1 MARKIRKNFN
11 FYVDGKGYAGSV
23 MSFTAPKLSLKT
35 EDFQAGGMLAPT
47 EIVLGHEKLTADVE
61 FASDDAE
68 IMSRFHVVE
77 SKEYGFTAREALEGD
92 DGEVTQVV
100 HNMRGKVKLLDRGET
115 KVGEKGTIKVSLA
128 LSYYKLTHGAQ
139 VVQEIDVVNMIAR
152 QGGVDVLAGIRGAL
166 GI

>member
-1 MARKIRKNFN
+1 MTRKIRKNFN

-68 IMSRFHVVE
+68 IMSKFHVIE

-152 QGGVDVLAGIRGAL
+152 QGGIDVLAGIRGAL

>member
-1 MARKIRKNFN
+1 
-11 FYVDGKGYAGSV
+11 
-23 MSFTAPKLSLKT
+23 
-35 EDFQAGGMLAPT
+35 
-47 EIVLGHEKLTADVE
+47 LGHEKLTADVE

-68 IMSRFHVVE
+68 IMSKFHVIE

-152 QGGVDVLAGIRGAL
+152 QGGIDVLAGIRGAL

>member
-35 EDFQAGGMLAPT
+35 EDFEAGGMLAPT

-68 IMSRFHVVE
+68 IMSKFHVIE

-115 KVGEKGTIKVSLA
+115 KVGEKGTIKVNLA
-128 LSYYKLTHGAQ
+128 LSYYKLTHGAR

>member
-47 EIVLGHEKLTADVE
+47 EIVLGHDKLTADVE

-68 IMSRFHVVE
+68 IMSKFHVIE

-92 DGEVTQVV
+92 DGEVTRPPY
-100 HNMRGKVKLLDRGET
+100 NMRGKVKLLDRGET
-115 KVGEKGTIKVSLA
+115 KVGEKGTIKVNLA

>member
-11 FYVDGKGYAGSV
+11 FYVDGKGFAGSV
-23 MSFTAPKLSLKT
+23 VSFTAPKLSLKT

-47 EIVLGHEKLTADVE
+47 EIVLGHDKLTAEVT

-68 IMSRFHVVE
+68 IMSKFHVIE

-100 HNMRGKVKLLDRGET
+100 HNMRGKVKLLDR
-115 KVGEKGTIKVSLA
+115 
-128 LSYYKLTHGAQ
+128 
-139 VVQEIDVVNMIAR
+139 
-152 QGGVDVLAGIRGAL
+152 
-166 GI
+166 

>member
-1 MARKIRKNFN
+1 
-11 FYVDGKGYAGSV
+11 
-23 MSFTAPKLSLKT
+23 
-35 EDFQAGGMLAPT
+35 MLAPT
-47 EIVLGHEKLTADVE
+47 EIVLGHERLTADVE

-68 IMSRFHVVE
+68 IMSKFHVIE

-152 QGGVDVLAGIRGAL
+152 QGGIDVLAGIRGAL

>member
-1 MARKIRKNFN
+1 
-11 FYVDGKGYAGSV
+11 
-23 MSFTAPKLSLKT
+23 
-35 EDFQAGGMLAPT
+35 MLAPT
-47 EIVLGHEKLTADVE
+47 EIVLGHDKLTADVE

-68 IMSRFHVVE
+68 IMSKFHVIE

-115 KVGEKGTIKVSLA
+115 KVGEKGTIKVNLA

>member
-1 MARKIRKNFN
+1 MADRDLIAC
-11 FYVDGKGYAGSV
+11 DLGSGDAGS
-23 MSFTAPKLSLKT
+23 A
-35 EDFQAGGMLAPT
+35 D
-47 EIVLGHEKLTADVE
+47 DVE

-68 IMSRFHVVE
+68 IMTKFHVIE

-115 KVGEKGTIKVSLA
+115 KVGEKGTIKVNLA

>member
-68 IMSRFHVVE
+68 IMSKFHVVE
-77 SKEYGFTAREALEGD
+77 SNEYGFTAREALEGD

>member
-1 MARKIRKNFN
+1 
-11 FYVDGKGYAGSV
+11 

-68 IMSRFHVVE
+68 IMTKFHVIE

-100 HNMRGKVKLLDRGET
+100 HNMRGKVKLLTAAKPR
-115 KVGEKGTIKVSLA
+115 LA
-128 LSYYKLTHGAQ
+128 RK
-139 VVQEIDVVNMIAR
+139 AR
-152 QGGVDVLAGIRGAL
+152 SRSTWR
-166 GI
+166 

>member
-1 MARKIRKNFN
+1 MARNVRKNFN

-68 IMSRFHVVE
+68 IMSKFHVIE

>member
-68 IMSRFHVVE
+68 IMSKFHVVE

-92 DGEVTQVV
+92 DGELTQVV

>member
-68 IMSRFHVVE
+68 IMSKFHVVE

-115 KVGEKGTIKVSLA
+115 KVGEKSTIKVSLA

>member
-1 MARKIRKNFN
+1 MTRKIRKNFN

-61 FASDDAE
+61 FASADAE
-68 IMSRFHVVE
+68 IMSKFHVIE

-152 QGGVDVLAGIRGAL
+152 QGGIDVLAGIRGAL

>member
-1 MARKIRKNFN
+1 M
-11 FYVDGKGYAGSV
+11 
-23 MSFTAPKLSLKT
+23 
-35 EDFQAGGMLAPT
+35 
-47 EIVLGHEKLTADVE
+47 E

-68 IMSRFHVVE
+68 IMSKFHVVE

>member
-23 MSFTAPKLSLKT
+23 MSFIAPKLSLKT

-68 IMSRFHVVE
+68 IMSKFHVVE

>member
-23 MSFTAPKLSLKT
+23 MSFAAPKLSLKT

-47 EIVLGHEKLTADVE
+47 EMVLGHEKLTADVE

-68 IMSRFHVVE
+68 IMSKFHVIE

-115 KVGEKGTIKVSLA
+115 KVGEKGTIKVNLA

>member
-1 MARKIRKNFN
+1 
-11 FYVDGKGYAGSV
+11 
-23 MSFTAPKLSLKT
+23 
-35 EDFQAGGMLAPT
+35 MLAPT

-68 IMSRFHVVE
+68 IMTKFHVIE

-115 KVGEKGTIKVSLA
+115 KVGEKGTIKVNLA

>member
-1 MARKIRKNFN
+1 MARNVRKNFN

-68 IMSRFHVVE
+68 IMSKFHVIE
-77 SKEYGFTAREALEGD
+77 SKEYGFTAREALEGG